1 MWPCPFC
8 NEIYVT
14 KQLFGREAEVM
25 SRLESHVERD
35 HTDQEESDSDDT
47 ISGMVEDKKGKSRA
61 SSSLKPTP
69 EREVWRGG

>member
-1 MWPCPFC
+1 M
-8 NEIYVT
+8 T

-35 HTDQEESDSDDT
+35 HMDQEESDSDDT
-47 ISGMVEDKKGKSRA
+47 ISGMVEDRKGKSRA

-69 EREVWRGG
+69 EREV

>member
-1 MWPCPFC
+1 M
-8 NEIYVT
+8 T

-35 HTDQEESDSDDT
+35 HMDQEESDSDDT
-47 ISGMVEDKKGKSRA
+47 ISGMVEDRKGKSRA

-69 EREVWRGG
+69 ERGVWRGG